1 VGQIDER
8 GSRRRARR
16 GSIVTEMGL
25 LDPFRRFFHR
35 MSESDELRYAEE
47 IERWSDSVADTVR
60 IKDAPLRDRVRL
72 AGVVR
77 RITVRPLE
85 GHESL
90 EALLYDGTGE
100 VTVVWMGRRTIPGLD
115 LGTRVVVEG
124 LIADQRGER
133 RLVNPSFE
141 FVR

>member
-1 VGQIDER
+1 M
-8 GSRRRARR
+8 A
-16 GSIVTEMGL
+16 
-25 LDPFRRFFHR
+25 
-35 MSESDELRYAEE
+35 ESDEQRYAEE
-47 IERWSDSVADTVR
+47 IEEWCDAIPGTVR
-60 IKDAPLRDRVRL
+60 IEDAPTRSRVKL

-85 GHESL
+85 GSESL

-100 VTVVWMGRRTIPGLD
+100 VTVVWMGRRSIPGLG

-124 LIADQRGER
+124 MLGDQRGER

-141 FVR
+141 FSR

>member
-1 VGQIDER
+1 
-8 GSRRRARR
+8 
-16 GSIVTEMGL
+16 MGL
-25 LDPFRRFFHR
+25 LNPFRRFFRR
-35 MSESDELRYAEE
+35 MAESDELRYAEE
-47 IERWSDSVADTVR
+47 IEAWSDEIAGTVR
-60 IKDAPLRDRVRL
+60 IQDASTRSRVRL

-85 GHESL
+85 ESESL

-100 VTVVWMGRRTIPGLD
+100 VTVVWMGRRSIPGLG

-124 LIADQRGER
+124 MLAEQRGER

-141 FVR
+141 FSR

>member
-1 VGQIDER
+1 
-8 GSRRRARR
+8 
-16 GSIVTEMGL
+16 MGL
-25 LDPFRRFFHR
+25 LAPFRRFFSR
-35 MSESDELRYAEE
+35 MSESDELRYSEE
-47 IERWSDSVADTVR
+47 IEAWASTVPGSVR
-60 IKDAPLRDRVRL
+60 IRDARTRDRSKL

-100 VTVVWMGRRTIPGLD
+100 VTVVWMGRRTIPGLG
-115 LGTRVVVEG
+115 LGTQLVVEG
-124 LIADQRGER
+124 MVGEQQGER

-141 FVR
+141 FGG